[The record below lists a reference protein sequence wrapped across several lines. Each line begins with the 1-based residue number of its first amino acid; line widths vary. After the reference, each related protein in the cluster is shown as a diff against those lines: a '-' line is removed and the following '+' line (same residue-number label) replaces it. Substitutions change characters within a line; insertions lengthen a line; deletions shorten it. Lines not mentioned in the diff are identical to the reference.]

1 MSGHRT
7 QTAELLSG
15 NLRLSRLIAVCL
27 CCLSAGFANSFASA
41 AQSIVQPASAPDNT
55 GDEQVRQIVD
65 SLHQWTRSFHSIRIE
80 SRHSNR
86 FRSGRRINLR
96 RPPLP
101 SIDESKAVHITS
113 LWYEN
118 RFRFFSQ
125 SDLLEDNKLISR
137 RIRAVDGF
145 RFWIADSSPEDPLQF
160 ESITFMPL
168 QPVAVPN
175 INFSPVHPLQ
185 HQAFSRA
192 LDGIWQN
199 TECCWMGEYLQRH
212 EQITVIGTAVIDDHH
227 CTMLRITPAHL
238 TEASRQRNSVWWLD
252 SDHGFLPIRKVSYDG
267 AYSPDNLEDREKDV
281 WEASELRE
289 VRADFW
295 FPMRGTMKY
304 DRFDEDTNQM
314 RSFEEPWEISSI
326 SLDEPIPEAL
336 LQVPSPTR
344 LTVSYIN
351 EFGKPGI
358 EPEISVPSEPTAPMT
373 PASRQAGPQS
383 SLWPRIGMIVM
394 PLIVLPLAALPI
406 AALLVHRMRRRS
418 RY

>member
-1 MSGHRT
+1 M
-7 QTAELLSG
+7 
-15 NLRLSRLIAVCL
+15 AVCL
-27 CCLSAGFANSFASA
+27 CCLTAGSANSSASA
-41 AQSIVQPASAPDNT
+41 ALPIALQAPPQSETSGAPNRAD
-55 GDEQVRQIVD
+55 DEQIRQIVD
-65 SLHQWTRSFHSIRIE
+65 SLNRWTRSFQSIRIE

-96 RPPLP
+96 SPPP
-101 SIDESKAVHITS
+101 PPVDESKAVHIAT

-118 RFRFFSQ
+118 RFRFYSQ

-145 RFWIADSSPEDPLQF
+145 RFWVADSSPEDPLQF

-168 QPVAVPN
+168 QPVAAPN

-212 EQITVIGTAVIDDHH
+212 EQITAIGTAVIDDHH
-227 CTMLRITPAHL
+227 CMMLRITPAHL

-252 SDHGFLPIRKVSYDG
+252 SDHGYLPIRKVSYDG
-267 AYSPDNLEDREKDV
+267 VYSPDNLEEREKDV

-295 FPMRGTMKY
+295 FPLRGTMRY
-304 DRFDEDTNQM
+304 DRFDADTNQL
-314 RSFEEPWEISSI
+314 RSLEEPWEISSI
-326 SLDEPIPEAL
+326 SLDEPIPETL
-336 LQVPSPTR
+336 LQVPPPTR

-358 EPEISVPSEPTAPMT
+358 EPET
-373 PASRQAGPQS
+373 PETTSPVSPQPAPQS

-394 PLIVLPLAALPI
+394 PLVVLPLAALPI
-406 AALLVHRMRRRS
+406 AALLVHRIRRRS
-418 RY
+418 RN